1 MRNKN
6 SQDYLGG
13 GSGLVFHWAGW
24 LLPTFKLRYIQLSG
38 PSDFIIN
45 SLD

>member
-13 GSGLVFHWAGW
+13 GSGLVFHYWADW
-24 LLPTFKLRYIQLSG
+24 LLPTFKLRYIQLSRH
-38 PSDFIIN
+38 SDFIIN
-45 SLD
+45 